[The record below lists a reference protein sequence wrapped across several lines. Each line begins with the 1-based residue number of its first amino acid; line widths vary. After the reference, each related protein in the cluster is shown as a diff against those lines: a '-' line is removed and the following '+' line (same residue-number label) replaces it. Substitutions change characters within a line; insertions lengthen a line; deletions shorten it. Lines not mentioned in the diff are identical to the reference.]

1 MLDALSAH
9 SRKQEASLEQLREE
23 MEDCS
28 RIGSTVQSIR
38 NDLERVEDSLATLRN
53 NTVGDLHWKLSEVR
67 QRVKALMATR
77 GLKLPP
83 RNEEEQEWG
92 DDETIVEQPQEEEGK
107 EEEGEE
113 GSSTRG
119 RGTRRDVDSD
129 FE

>member
-9 SRKQEASLEQLREE
+9 SKKQERSLEQLSDAIQDCRRMAPNISIICEE
-23 MEDCS
+23 LE
-28 RIGSTVQSIR
+28 TVQ
-38 NDLERVEDSLATLRN
+38 ETLTTLQDV
-53 NTVGDLHWKLSEVR
+53 TVGDLHWKLSEVR

-92 DDETIVEQPQEEEGK
+92 DDETIVEQQQEEEGK
-107 EEEGEE
+107 EEDGEE
-113 GSSTRG
+113 GPSTRG
-119 RGTRRDVDSD
+119 RGTRDVDSD